1 LETGVIK
8 FPSLGIAALTCILSA
23 VQTPALAIAPDQE
36 IAWGNAS
43 IIELF
48 TSQGCASCPEADQLL
63 EQLSHRPDVIA
74 LSFPVSY
81 WDYLGWKDTL
91 ARPENAD
98 RQRKYAKVMGDGE
111 VYTPQ
116 AIVNG
121 VRNCVGSDR
130 NEIESAVEA
139 TAPVVGRFAVPII
152 LTRDNGKLVV
162 DVAGAPEGSKY
173 RKGKVWVATVRQP
186 LSVPIQRGENAGAV
200 VTYTNVVRKLTEAG
214 EWEGAPTS
222 YTLPLNTLAADGES
236 LVVFLQ
242 AELQGRIVAATR
254 AGE

>member
-1 LETGVIK
+1 MTT
-8 FPSLGIAALTCILSA
+8 FPSLVIL
-23 VQTPALAIAPDQE
+23 ALAFLLSGAQSPASARAEE

-43 IIELF
+43 VIELY
-48 TSQGCASCPEADQLL
+48 TSQGCSSCPEADQLL

-91 ARPENAD
+91 ARPENTE
-98 RQRKYAKVMGDGE
+98 RQRAYAKQLGDGE

-130 NEIESAVEA
+130 EEIEAAVEA
-139 TAPVVGRFAVPII
+139 TAPVVGEFAVPIM
-152 LTRDNGKLVV
+152 LSRENGKLIVE
-162 DVAGAPEGSKY
+162 VAGAPEGSRY
-173 RKGKVWVATVRQP
+173 RKGKIWVATVRQP
-186 LSVPIQRGENAGAV
+186 LAVPIQRGENAGVV
-200 VTYTNVVRKLTEAG
+200 VTYTNVVRKLTDAG
-214 EWEGAPTS
+214 DWEGAPVS
-222 YTLPLNTLAADGES
+222 YALPLSSIAEEGES
-236 LVVFLQ
+236 IVVFLQ
-242 AELQGRIVAATR
+242 AKEGRIVAATR